1 MAKKVIEEV
10 NVDNYT
16 ERLIKEIAKKYGEG
30 VAVGADAIIE
40 SDKVVIPV
48 SPALDP
54 ILNGGIPEGSWF
66 VLTGPP
72 KYGKTTLALHFAA
85 NCQMDEYGGRH
96 VYYMNVEGRLKK
108 MNIEGIPKLRKDR
121 LTVITSTEERAFTSH
136 EYLDIAEN
144 ILRTHRKC
152 VLIIDS
158 MSALSDAREVEGGIG
173 TKTRGSINQDVSQ
186 FCRDMANIV
195 PFKDSI
201 VISITHQ
208 IANTSGYGPARME
221 KAANALKY
229 QTDVKLNAKS
239 CKPWVVGQSTKPIG
253 QEVEWECLVSALGS
267 PGDKCTSYIRYG
279 IGIDEAYEVID
290 IGSACGLIS
299 KAGAWYTCDF
309 MENNLD
315 ILGVEKWDEKLAKF
329 QGQDN
334 LRNHLVDNPKW
345 MEVLKKSIKEML
357 G

>member
-1 MAKKVIEEV
+1 MAKKKIEDIV
-10 NVDNYT
+10 VDDYT
-16 ERLIKEIAKKYGEG
+16 DRLVKEIQKKYGDG
-30 VAVGADAIIE
+30 CVVDADTIIE
-40 SDKVVIPV
+40 DNKAVIPV
-48 SPALDP
+48 SPAIDP
-54 ILNGGIPEGSWF
+54 ILSGGIPEGSWV

-85 NCQMDEYGGRH
+85 NCQREENGSRH
-96 VYYMNVEGRLKK
+96 VYYLNVEGRLKK
-108 MNIEGIPKLRKDR
+108 MNIEGIPGLQRDKL
-121 LTVITSTEERAFTSH
+121 TIITSTDEIAFTSH
-136 EYLDIAEN
+136 QFLDIAEN
-144 ILRTHRKC
+144 ILRTHKKC

-186 FCRDMANIV
+186 FCRDMSGIV
-195 PFKDSI
+195 PFKNSI

-229 QTDVKLNAKS
+229 QTDVKLLAKS
-239 CKPWVVGQSTKPIG
+239 TKPWLVGQSTKPIG
-253 QEVEWECLVSALGS
+253 QEVEWECQVSALGG

-279 IGIDEAYEVID
+279 WGIDEVYELID
-290 IGSACGLIS
+290 VALSCGLITKS
-299 KAGAWYTCDF
+299 GAWYTCDY
-309 MENNLD
+309 MENHLE
-315 ILGVEKWDEKLAKF
+315 ILEVDKWDEKLAKF

-334 LRNHLVDNPKW
+334 LRAHLVDNEDWLVAMKSS
-345 MEVLKKSIKEML
+345 LKEII